1 MTSLEFWI
9 YVTGAIAVLSCIPWL
24 RVLRA
29 SMELSRARIFLRWR
43 SYTKVLRLGGL
54 AIVSF
59 LIFIAASVVLEPE
72 ERTLRTF
79 MPVGMFI
86 LLLQIG
92 AVYLGWTNHDI
103 ARGPRKKTGSPVF
116 LLLGPGLG
124 IKAALLATGIPA
136 ILILLRVVLFIPY
149 RSETVKARF
158 FLHFAR
164 THRAHRFMV
173 LLAVVG
179 IIANTAYTVWNP
191 AYLQE
196 RVALLPTGFGVL
208 FFNLG
213 FIAFAAFITWTMSG
227 GSPFSKK

>member
-43 SYTKVLRLGGL
+43 SYTRVLRIGGL

-59 LIFIAASVVLEPE
+59 LTLVSVSAVLEPE

-79 MPVGMFI
+79 MPVGMFT

-92 AVYLGWTNHDI
+92 AVYFGWTVYDI
-103 ARGPRKKTGSPVF
+103 ARGPRKKSPVF

-136 ILILLRVVLFIPY
+136 ILILLRLVLFIPY
-149 RSETVKARF
+149 HSETVKARF

-173 LLAVVG
+173 ILAVVG
-179 IIANTAYTVWNP
+179 IIANIAYTAWNP
-191 AYLQE
+191 AYLQD
-196 RVALLPTGFGVL
+196 RMVLLQTPTGFGVL
-208 FFNLG
+208 FFNLS
-213 FIAFAAFITWTMSG
+213 FIAFAAFITWTMGG
-227 GSPFSKK
+227 GSKK